1 MDITCQELNELFEYS
16 EGKIYWKRNGSRAGT
31 KKASGYRQVSI
42 NNKLYYEHRIIFMM
56 HHGYLPVCT
65 DHKDGD
71 KNNNTIENLREATF
85 SQNSAN
91 IKKRNETTS
100 GIKSVFKNKKGK
112 PWRVRIAVKG
122 DRMDFGSYDDLE
134 LAELVA
140 DEARDKYH
148 KDFARNS

>member
-1 MDITCQELNELFEYS
+1 MDITCQELHKLFEYS
-16 EGKIYWKRNGSRAGT
+16 EGKIYWKKNGSRAGT

-71 KNNNTIENLREATF
+71 KSNNAIENLREATF
-85 SQNSAN
+85 SQNCFN
-91 IKKRNETTS
+91 IKRREGTESKV
-100 GIKSVFKNKKGK
+100 KSIFRNKKGK
-112 PWRVRIAVKG
+112 PWRVRISINKKRV
-122 DRMDFGSYDDLE
+122 DFGSYDDLE

-140 DEARDKYH
+140 NEARDKYH
-148 KDFARNS
+148 KEFARSY